1 MKIKKNGRHVIKTSL
16 SSAVLLSLLLGGQVF
31 AADNIVVDSGTATGT
46 INTVTDDTTARVVGT
61 GNTVTTSN
69 DAEVFG
75 DDNTVTNSKSQTVIG
90 DKNSV
95 TGRNSGTVSG
105 KQDVRTETVS
115 DLLIGKG
122 NTISGNDTYMKG
134 YESLTV
140 IGNNNTFKAPGGGIV
155 IGDNRMNNDFKD
167 SVIIGSLTP
176 EEKKAANKNI
186 RGMNMTVVGNHAQ
199 SGASGTVVGWGAQGL
214 GSFGTVTGFNSVSSL
229 GTTWSSIYGVD
240 NKITGSEYAPVTM
253 VNGAFGTMNKVDYS
267 SNSMVWGTGNWVTN
281 AGGNM
286 IDVVVNGFSDYRYNE
301 FILHGSYNDGYSDH
315 MSEIFRDYASLNG
328 GSVFAMGNSNT
339 SDYARRSSIIGSG
352 NTLNGTENTV
362 SDYNT
367 IAGYQNAGINVNNT
381 SVVGTG
387 NTLNGGNT
395 AVVIGDYNILT
406 GGSNNIILGSM
417 ETKDEIKTQIYTPKM
432 DIITRDPYTGTAIP
446 YTMKVKVA
454 VKAHT
459 ENISNAVML
468 GYNTDV
474 QYDGGVALG
483 SNSIASVDKG
493 RYGYNPIT
501 GSAFDSDTAIAALS
515 GKESRLT
522 ELNNSLGGLESTYTT
537 AKDDYQSK
545 VDNYLEKAATYSE
558 KVQFYNAADAGSADQ
573 ARYKE
578 QMDAAKTAL
587 DEAEIAMN
595 TSETTMNNANKAY
608 TDAVSE
614 KNQITSA
621 WKSNAAAVSVGDSE
635 AGITRQITNVAAGT
649 NDTDAVNVAQLK
661 AAVDAAGTG
670 LQKSNNALSYENNK
684 LSLSIKDSDGKDFIT
699 GSVEISDLAN
709 SINTRNSVGN
719 FDGDNTITIEKAEG
733 LNEFNGVK
741 YQLKVNTDGKV
752 AADNKGV
759 VNGSTVYNE
768 TRVAKDGTYVKQ
780 SKSTGENLTA
790 LDSQVAANTT
800 QITQN
805 TNNITSISN
814 EVSNITNNVTSLN
827 SQVNKLDNRINRVG
841 AGAAAL
847 AALHPQDYDPT
858 AKWDFAA
865 GYGNYKSAN
874 AVAIGAFYRPTN
886 DLLFSVGTSMGGG
899 ENMFNAGVSI
909 KFGKGSEY
917 SNYSKTDLV
926 SVISSQQAEISAV
939 KADNE
944 AIKADNEA
952 KTKRIEALEK
962 QMQEILSQ
970 INR

>member
-1 MKIKKNGRHVIKTSL
+1 MKIKKNGHRVVKASL
-16 SSAVLLSLLLGGQVF
+16 GSAVLLSLLLGGQVF
-31 AADNIVVDSGTATGT
+31 AADPIVINSDN
-46 INTVTDDTTARVVGT
+46 NTVSGADNSTVI
-61 GNTVTTSN
+61 GN
-69 DAEVFG
+69 E
-75 DDNTVTNSKSQTVIG
+75 NTVTNSKSQVIIG
-90 DKNSV
+90 DENSV
-95 TGRNSGTVSG
+95 KGRNSGTHTG
-105 KQDVRTETVS
+105 NQEDRTDNVS
-115 DLLIGKG
+115 DLVVGKG
-122 NTISGNDTYMKG
+122 NTISGNNLYMKG
-134 YESLTV
+134 YESFTV
-140 IGNNNTFKAPGGGIV
+140 IGNNNDSLNPSAGII
-155 IGDNRMNNDFKD
+155 IGDNHSVKDVTD

-176 EEKKAANKNI
+176 DEKSVTKNLEI
-186 RGMNMTVVGNHAQ
+186 MNQVVIGYHTQ
-199 SGASGTVVGWGAQGL
+199 SGNGGTVIGYGAKAL
-214 GSFGTVTGFNSVSSL
+214 GVYGTVTGYNSVSDKR
-229 GTTWSSIYGVD
+229 TYWSTIYGVD
-240 NKITGSEYAPVTM
+240 NKVSGEKSANISSGV
-253 VNGAFGTMNKVDYS
+253 VGTMNKIDS
-267 SNSMVWGTGNWVTN
+267 SNNSMAFGTGNWITN
-281 AGGNM
+281 AGGDM
-286 IDVVVNGFSDYRYNE
+286 SDVMEKRFSSYR
-301 FILHGSYNDGYSDH
+301 FMDIVMHGSDNDGYSDRVSTL
-315 MSEIFRDYASLNG
+315 MGDYAELNG
-328 GSVFAMGNSNT
+328 GSVFALGNSNKSEYT
-339 SDYARRSSIIGSG
+339 RRSSLIGSG
-352 NTLNGTENTV
+352 NIINGTKDAA

-367 IAGYQNAGINVNNT
+367 IAGYQNSGTNLTNV
-381 SVVGTG
+381 SVMGTG
-387 NTLNGGNT
+387 NTISDVAMG
-395 AVVIGDYNILT
+395 VVIGDYHELS
-406 GGSNNIILGSM
+406 GGSNNVILGSM
-417 ETKDEIKTQIYTPKM
+417 ETKNGLLTRIYTPLKNVN
-432 DIITRDPYTGTAIP
+432 TGEAYSGIPIP
-446 YTMKVKVA
+446 YTVKVKTP

-474 QYDGGVALG
+474 QNDGGVALG

-493 RYGYNPIT
+493 VYGYNPIT
-501 GSAFDSDTAIAALS
+501 GGNFDSEVSIATFV
-515 GKESRLT
+515 GKDARLA
-522 ELNNSLGGLESTYTT
+522 ELNESIPDLESSYTT
-537 AKDDYQSK
+537 AKADYESK
-545 VDNYLEKAATYSE
+545 VADYLSKSSTYAT
-558 KVQFYNAADAGSADQ
+558 KVQFYGAAESGSDEQ
-573 ARYKE
+573 ALYKQ

-587 DEAEIAMN
+587 DAAETAMN
-595 TSETTMNNANKAY
+595 ASETAMNDANTAY
-608 TDAVSE
+608 TTAVSE

-670 LQKSNNALSYENNK
+670 LQKSNNALSYGNNK

-759 VNGSTVYNE
+759 VNGGTVYNE

-780 SKSTGENLTA
+780 SKSAGENLTA

-909 KFGKGSEY
+909 KFGKSSEY

-952 KTKRIEALEK
+952 KSKRIEALEK